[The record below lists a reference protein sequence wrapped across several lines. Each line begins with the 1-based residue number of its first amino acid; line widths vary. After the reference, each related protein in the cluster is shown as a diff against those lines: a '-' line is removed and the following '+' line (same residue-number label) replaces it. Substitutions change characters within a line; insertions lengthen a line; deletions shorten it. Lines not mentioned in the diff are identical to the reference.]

1 MSGTWFIFTYLLAT
15 LIVIEEKKV
24 FKTSLG
30 KFVVLQNCFTRN
42 ESNSFK
48 YRTILADTI
57 GIYRSV
63 V

>member
-1 MSGTWFIFTYLLAT
+1 MSGSWFIFMYLLAT

-30 KFVVLQNCFTRN
+30 KFVVPQNCFTCN
-42 ESNSFK
+42 ESHSFK
-48 YRTILADTI
+48 YRTILVGTI